1 MIAGPHAAFSCYP
14 RICGVQLL
22 APNFRPLYSRLC
34 SQLLC
39 PPRCLLCL
47 LFLLGSSQLLLGGG
61 GELDGGDELC
71 RRLRGPAKLVQQHR
85 RMQQDAKSSASAV
98 KAEQEKAKFLK
109 KLA

>member
-39 PPRCLLCL
+39 PPRYLLCL
-47 LFLLGSSQLLLGGG
+47 LFLLAA
-61 GELDGGDELC
+61 C
-71 RRLRGPAKLVQQHR
+71 RRSCTCLPYPCLIGLLR
-85 RMQQDAKSSASAV
+85 
-98 KAEQEKAKFLK
+98 
-109 KLA
+109 